1 MCIIIDANRMDRFF
15 TDPLSNEVKPIH
27 KWIGTK
33 YGIIAYSTY
42 GKLRDELEKG
52 NKKDKFQEMS
62 RSGRAIFI
70 NSEKIKLEQK
80 RLEKIGNYKSDDV
93 HILALA
99 NVSGARVLYTGD
111 KALMDDFRNR
121 EIINN
126 PRGKIYS
133 DANNR
138 NLLRANLCKRTT

>member
-1 MCIIIDANRMDRFF
+1 MCIIIDADRMDRFF
-15 TDPLSNEVKPIH
+15 AAPLLEEVEPIH
-27 KWIGTK
+27 KWIGEK
-33 YGIIAYSTY
+33 DGIIAYSIY
-42 GKLRDELEKG
+42 GKLRDELTG
-52 NKKDKFQEMS
+52 IKKAKFQEMY
-62 RSGRAIFI
+62 RNGRAILI
-70 NSEKIKLEQK
+70 DSEKIRLEQQ
-80 RLEKIGNYKSDDV
+80 RLAGIGNCKSNDV

-111 KALMDDFRNR
+111 DALMDDFRNR

-133 DANNR
+133 SARNK